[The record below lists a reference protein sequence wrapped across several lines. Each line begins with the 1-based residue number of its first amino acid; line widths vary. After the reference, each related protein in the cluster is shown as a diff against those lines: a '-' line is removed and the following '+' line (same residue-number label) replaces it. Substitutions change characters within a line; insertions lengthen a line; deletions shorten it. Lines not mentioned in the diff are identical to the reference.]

1 MMHDDNVHREQFYG
15 RFYATGTARKAQERW
30 PSASEKAK
38 KKGDHVLNATS
49 REVTP
54 SRETQLSRDFYGEVA
69 AAPAKR
75 HTRLFQLNE
84 FLVHV
89 LHRLNNSVIPFIP
102 LYLFS
107 RFFLS
112 NVLSFF
118 FFLSSIKNS
127 VVRHRCLI

>member
-1 MMHDDNVHREQFYG
+1 MISCIYG
-15 RFYATGTARKAQERW
+15 RFYATGTTRKVAE
-30 PSASEKAK
+30 AK

-54 SRETQLSRDFYGEVA
+54 PRETQLSRDFYGEVA

-102 LYLFS
+102 CILPPL
-107 RFFLS
+107 
-112 NVLSFF
+112 
-118 FFLSSIKNS
+118 LSSLPFKLLFFPARVLKTI
-127 VVRHRCLI
+127 VGLI